1 MIEAPV
7 FNRYTAAIWYRHF
20 LVWRE
25 LFWSSMATNV
35 FNPVLFLFA
44 FGFGLGAVVGT
55 LDGVSYLAFVVPG
68 MMAQAAMFAPSFEAT
83 VSVYSRV
90 NLQRT
95 WHAMLATPVQL
106 SEIIWGEI
114 AWAASKG
121 LLAGLCVLVVAWLW
135 GGVLSPAGALLSL
148 PVIVLACLAFAAYGL
163 FATSLARHWEF
174 FSYFFSFWV
183 TPMFL
188 FCGVFFEI
196 SRFPYYLRAIVW
208 LLPMTHLIAVI
219 RPLML
224 GHTLG
229 PGTAALHILYIA
241 ITGWLAAHLAQ
252 RRFAQRLFD

>member
-1 MIEAPV
+1 MIELPAL
-7 FNRYTAAIWYRHF
+7 NRYVAAIWYRHF

-44 FGFGLGAVVGT
+44 FGFGLGAVVGK
-55 LDGVSYLAFVVPG
+55 LGGVSYLAFVVPG
-68 MMAQAAMFAPSFEAT
+68 MMAQAAMFAPSFETT
-83 VSVYSRV
+83 VSAYSRV

-95 WHAMLATPVQL
+95 WHAMMATPVRL
-106 SEIIWGEI
+106 SEILWGEI
-114 AWAASKG
+114 VWAASKG
-121 LLAGLCVLVVAWLW
+121 VLAGVCVLVVAWIW
-135 GGVLSPAGALLSL
+135 GGVVSPWGAILSL

-163 FATSLARHWEF
+163 FATSLAKGWEF

-196 SRFPYYLRAIVW
+196 SRFPPYLRAIVW
-208 LLPMTHLIAVI
+208 FLPMTHLIAVI

-224 GHTLG
+224 GQALS
-229 PGTAALHILYIA
+229 PGYAALHILYIA
-241 ITGWLAAHLAQ
+241 LTGWLAAHLAL
-252 RRFAQRLFD
+252 RRFGKRLFD